1 MQSLDTLE
9 NGIPIM
15 DMVLSAY
22 AAAEL
27 LRFYAGIADTI
38 KGESINSGPELMTIT
53 VKEPLGVCAI
63 IIPWNNP
70 TIMLAK
76 AIGPALAAGNTVI
89 VKPAEQTSLSALFIA
104 NLTKQ
109 INLPNGVFNVLTGDG
124 PSVGALLTEHMLV
137 DKITFTGS
145 TQVGQSILIASAK
158 SNLKRVTLELGGKS
172 PLVIF
177 DDVNVDK
184 AAQLAFNAL
193 FVSNGQICCCGSRTY
208 VHESIYDRFVK
219 ATVKLASQRK
229 LGNPFNPQVQQGPQ
243 VDQQSVDKIMQMIE
257 SGINQGARL
266 IVGGKK
272 GSLSEPNS
280 MGTDRLFVQPTVFV
294 DVDESMQIGKE
305 EIFGPV
311 QCIFKFKTIDE
322 VIERAN
328 KTRFGL
334 AAGVLTNDINKALK
348 FANSV
353 RSGTC
358 WINCYFVVRPQTP
371 FGGFKMSGIGRDFG
385 EESLKEHVETK
396 TITINLLNDKNDY
409 LFG

>member
-38 KGESINSGPELMTIT
+38 KGESIKSGPELMTIT

-124 PSVGALLTEHMLV
+124 PSVGAPLTEHMLV

-208 VHESIYDRFVK
+208 VQESIYDRFVE
-219 ATVKLASQRK
+219 ATVKLTSQRK
-229 LGNPFNPQVQQGPQ
+229 LGNPFNPQIQQGPQ

-257 SGINQGARL
+257 SGIKQGARL

-272 GSLSEPNS
+272 GTRCEKNLI
-280 MGTDRLFVQPTVFV
+280 GTDRLFVQPTVFV
-294 DVDESMQIGKE
+294 DVDESMQIGRE

-353 RSGTC
+353 RAGTC

-371 FGGFKMSGIGRDFG
+371 FGGYKMSGIGRDFG

-396 TITINLLNDKNDY
+396 TITINLSNDKNDY